1 MARPLG
7 STTRPQIKDF
17 IGKEDIIKL
26 TEKAMSKAKAG
37 DVVMLK
43 FLLEQVYGKA
53 PQSLEV
59 EGNLNLNLNFDD
71 SFNTTSKT
79 ESDSEKQS

>member
-26 TEKAMSKAKAG
+26 TEKAMSKAKEG

-53 PQSLEV
+53 PQSMDITSAGKSLNIGFDGLFKATPKTG
-59 EGNLNLNLNFDD
+59 GNN
-71 SFNTTSKT
+71 K
-79 ESDSEKQS
+79 K